1 MKHYPEQDLRDP
13 ELELMEDITATT
25 TSLKRLTWKIE
36 GVEREAY
43 VYLPPASNSPAPL
56 VIAFHGHGGRAI
68 GWAPK
73 IVLEKYWPKAIVCY
87 AQGLPTPSPAD
98 REGQQSGWQHRVG
111 EVDLHTHIIDKDIK
125 FFDAMFDKFV

>member
-1 MKHYPEQDLRDP
+1 MEHNREQDLRDP
-13 ELELMEDITATT
+13 ELELMEDITVTT

-43 VYLPPASNSPAPL
+43 VYFPPASDSPAPL
-56 VIAFHGHGGRAI
+56 IIAFHGHGGKAI

-87 AQGLPTPSPAD
+87 AQGLLTPSPSD
-98 REGQQSGWQHRVG
+98 REGQQTGWQRTVG
-111 EVDLHTHIIDKDIK
+111 EV
-125 FFDAMFDKFV
+125 